1 MTHSTTEAHEPS
13 TTRAHA
19 LAPLLAS
26 VAREVSE
33 RRRSIV
39 RLERRLQRA
48 EVRSIEGRSRPNDD
62 EATRVATAELASQ
75 RRSMRGLH
83 DELKDLGCALERG
96 PRVRSSWPTT
106 RARRWRWTQGEEQ
119 PRPPRRHGG
128 LESLDVELKMSP
140 PRRTRARG
148 PSPFQGSRY
157 SRTGMSLRSSSPV
170 AARAT
175 TPATVSGESASE
187 RSMSRPS
194 SIVVSVTS
202 G

>member
-96 PRVRSSWPTT
+96 PRVSILV
-106 RARRWRWTQGEEQ
+106 ADHEGQVRWRWTQGEDQ
-119 PRPPRRHGG
+119 PRP
-128 LESLDVELKMSP
+128 L
-140 PRRTRARG
+140 A
-148 PSPFQGSRY
+148 PF
-157 SRTGMSLRSSSPV
+157 T
-170 AARAT
+170 AA
-175 TPATVSGESASE
+175 
-187 RSMSRPS
+187 
-194 SIVVSVTS
+194 
-202 G
+202 

>member
-26 VAREVSE
+26 VARQVSE

-83 DELKDLGCALERG
+83 DELKELGCALERG
-96 PRVRSSWPTT
+96 PRVSILV
-106 RARRWRWTQGEEQ
+106 ADHEGQVRWRWTQGGEQ
-119 PRPPRRHGG
+119 PRP
-128 LESLDVELKMSP
+128 L
-140 PRRTRARG
+140 A
-148 PSPFQGSRY
+148 PF
-157 SRTGMSLRSSSPV
+157 T
-170 AARAT
+170 AA
-175 TPATVSGESASE
+175 
-187 RSMSRPS
+187 
-194 SIVVSVTS
+194 
-202 G
+202 